1 MEADEEV
8 ALLKSAKAGD
18 INAHG
23 KLVLSVLPKI
33 SKLARSH
40 AARHDY
46 VTSDDLSQCG
56 CLKLMVPSVIE
67 AFVPI
72 MPWMHYATRV
82 ADNAMRDYV
91 RRELVRWCPSIDV
104 EANEG
109 EMYRDLIPG
118 NSPGPDHYLEVKERA
133 ALFDKIAPTLT
144 TMQQR
149 IVEEIANEFSFAE
162 AAERLQMNPGTLKSH
177 LFRARQTLHPAL
189 G

>member
-33 SKLARSH
+33 NKLARSH
-40 AARHDY
+40 AAKHDY
-46 VTSDDLSQCG
+46 VTSDDLSQHG
-56 CLKLMVPSVIE
+56 CLKLMVPSVLE

-91 RRELVRWCPSIDV
+91 RCEQVRRCASLDV
-104 EANEG
+104 ELSE
-109 EMYRDLIPG
+109 EETYRDIIPA
-118 NSPGPDHYLEVKERA
+118 NTPGPDQYLEIKERA
-133 ALFDKIAPTLT
+133 AVFDKIAPTLT
-144 TMQQR
+144 AMQQR
-149 IVEEIANEFSFAE
+149 IVGEIANEFSFSE
-162 AAERLQMNPGTLKSH
+162 ATERLQINAGTLKSH
-177 LFRARQTLHPAL
+177 LFRARKTLNLAL